1 VAERLVIKNALIKL
15 RKRVYS
21 TLREISFIANSIRA
35 LEGELE
41 VRKISEIFMRDG
53 GNLLLM

>member
-41 VRKISEIFMRDG
+41 VRKIS
-53 GNLLLM
+53 